1 LNIFQNLRI
10 WATFRN
16 IDKDAGWHLVS
27 DVDGV
32 LTDGKFHYSDEGK
45 KYKVFGS
52 HDADSLKN
60 QTLFSR
66 ITFVSADQRG
76 FEISNRRVE
85 DMGYKLLLMNADERR
100 SFVQELSLREN
111 VVFIG
116 DSVSDLPA
124 FEAALISA
132 APKGSYPRLYRKAT
146 IRLSRKGGEGAIA
159 ELVEV
164 LEKHLFRGAHE
175 L

>member
-1 LNIFQNLRI
+1 MSLVQYLRI
-10 WATFRN
+10 WASLRN
-16 IDKDAGWHLVS
+16 VDEDAGWHLVS

-52 HDADSLKN
+52 HDADALKN

-66 ITFVSADQRG
+66 ITFVSADERG

-85 DMGYKLLLMNADERR
+85 DMGYTLELMNSHERR
-100 SFVQELSLREN
+100 DFVQELSLSEN

-116 DSVSDLPA
+116 DSVSDSPA
-124 FEAALISA
+124 FEAALMSA
-132 APKGSYPRLYRKAT
+132 APKGSYPRLYKKAT
-146 IRLSRKGGEGAIA
+146 IRLSRRGGEGAIA
-159 ELVEV
+159 ELLEV
-164 LEKHLFRGAHE
+164 LEKRKLGRAHE